1 MGKEDYVSLE
11 VAKLLKEKG
20 FDKECEYYISAN
32 TSQVFNKGRL
42 KPFKEEGHEVFLCP
56 TLYEAQ
62 KWLRNK
68 KIYVSALPTKDNGVM
83 CWYYQVVND
92 NDPDDIYYR
101 TSQDTYPNY
110 ETALNE
116 GIKYALNSFEL

>member
-11 VAKLLKEKG
+11 VARLLKEKG

-62 KWLRNK
+62 KWLRERHN
-68 KIYVSALPTKDNGVM
+68 IDVLPTIRQESSTKDYCCYIYKNAK
-83 CWYYQVVND
+83 VVRCKVAYGEDFYECFND
-92 NDPDDIYYR
+92 GIL
-101 TSQDTYPNY
+101 
-110 ETALNE
+110 EALKL
-116 GIKYALNSFEL
+116 I

>member
-68 KIYVSALPTKDNGVM
+68 KTYISALPTRYNGVTV
-83 CWYYQVVND
+83 WYYFVVND
-92 NDPDDIYYR
+92 NDIFY
-101 TSQDTYPNY
+101 TSSQNTYPNY

-116 GIKYALNSFEL
+116 GINYALFEL

>member
-42 KPFKEEGHEVFLCP
+42 KLFKEEGHEVFLCP

-68 KIYVSALPTKDNGVM
+68 KIYISALPTRDNGVTV
-83 CWYYQVVND
+83 WYYAVVNEILKKRIEEGMVD
-92 NDPDDIYYR
+92 YADDLKI
-101 TSQDTYPNY
+101 TC
-110 ETALNE
+110 
-116 GIKYALNSFEL
+116 KM